1 MTSKRLPFDQ
11 VEYDRRLLMTRMA
24 MALAGLDALFVSDP
38 ANMQWL
44 TGYDAWTFNH
54 HQGAIILQDADPI
67 WWGRQQDMQGAMHTV
82 WMPEG
87 CVIGYG
93 SDLVSSMERHPIED
107 LARHISGLG
116 VQNLG
121 IEMDSQHF
129 SAKGFSVLLQVLP
142 NVGFAD
148 ATGMVNLQRA
158 IKSTPEIE
166 FMRKAATIS
175 DSVMQG
181 VMKYADIGMAKNQL
195 VALAYRDAMQGVD
208 DAWGDYP
215 AMPPMLPSGSEPA
228 ARLLTWSGSP
238 LVAGEDMT
246 FSFSGCYRRYHA
258 PLCRTI
264 FLGEVSDEKRR
275 AEAALI
281 ESLDAG
287 IAAATAGSKVSDVAK
302 ALAGPLG
309 HGDDIG
315 SRFGGLIGVAYPPS
329 MEDDVISLNADSEVV
344 LEPNMTFQV
353 CSTLSVSGADVGIGQ
368 SIRIAEYGS
377 AEVFGGVSPKFAT
390 K

>member
-1 MTSKRLPFDQ
+1 MTSTLLPFDQ
-11 VEYDRRLLMTRMA
+11 AEYDRRLLMTRMA

-54 HQGAIILQDADPI
+54 HQGVIILQDADPM
-67 WWGRQQDMQGAMHTV
+67 WWGRQQDTQAAMHTV

-87 CVIGYG
+87 CVISYE
-93 SDLVSSMERHPIED
+93 SDLVNSMDCHPIED

-142 NVGFAD
+142 DVGFAD

-158 IKSTPEIE
+158 IKSAPEIA
-166 FMRKAATIS
+166 FMRNAAAIS
-175 DSVMQG
+175 DKVMDG
-181 VMKYADIGMAKNQL
+181 VIKHADVGMAKNEL
-195 VALAYRDAMQGVD
+195 VALAYRDAIQGID
-208 DAWGDYP
+208 DARGDYP
-215 AMPPMLPSGSEPA
+215 AIPPMLSSGSNTNA
-228 ARLLTWSGSP
+228 SLLTWSDQK
-238 LVAGEDMT
+238 LVAGEEMT

-264 FLGEVSDEKRR
+264 FLGEVPDEIRR
-275 AEAALI
+275 AEAVLI
-281 ESLDAG
+281 KSLDAG
-287 IAAATAGSKVSDVAK
+287 IIAATSGRKVSDVAR

-309 HGDDIG
+309 HGPDRG
-315 SRFGGLIGVAYPPS
+315 VGYGGLIGVAYPPS
-329 MEDDVISLNADSEVV
+329 VEDDVISVNADSEAV
-344 LEPNMTFQV
+344 LEPNMTFH
-353 CSTLSVSGADVGIGQ
+353 VSPSLNVLGATIKIGQ
-368 SIRIAEYGS
+368 SIRITDDGAAEI
-377 AEVFGGVSPKFAT
+377 FGGLSQLIAT

>member
-1 MTSKRLPFDQ
+1 MTSERLPFDQ
-11 VEYDRRLLMTRMA
+11 AEYDRRLLMTRMA

-67 WWGRQQDMQGAMHTV
+67 WWGRQQDTQGAMHTV

-87 CVIGYG
+87 CVIGYEG
-93 SDLVSSMERHPIED
+93 DLVSSMERHPIED

-142 NVGFAD
+142 DVGFAD

-158 IKSTPEIE
+158 IKSAPEIA
-166 FMRKAATIS
+166 FMRKAAAIS

-181 VMKYADIGMAKNQL
+181 VMKYADVGMAKNQL

-215 AMPPMLPSGSEPA
+215 AMPPMLPSGSDPA
-228 ARLLTWSGSP
+228 AGLLTWSGSL

-287 IAAATAGSKVSDVAK
+287 IAAATAGSKVGDVAK
-302 ALAGPLG
+302 AFAGPLG
-309 HGDDIG
+309 HGDDNG
-315 SRFGGLIGVAYPPS
+315 NGFGGLIGIAYPPN
-329 MEDDVISLNADSEVV
+329 MEDDVISLNADSEAV
-344 LEPNMTFQV
+344 LEPNMTFHV
-353 CSTLSVSGADVGIGQ
+353 CPTLSVSGASVGIGQ
-368 SIRIAEYGS
+368 SIRISEDGA
-377 AEVFGGVSPKFAT
+377 AEVFGGVSPKFDT

>member
-11 VEYDRRLLMTRMA
+11 AEYDRRLLMTRMA

-67 WWGRQQDMQGAMHTV
+67 WWGRQQDTQGAMHTV

-87 CVIGYG
+87 CVIGYE

-107 LARHISGLG
+107 LARHISGLC

-129 SAKGFSVLLQVLP
+129 SAKGFSVLLQFLP
-142 NVGFAD
+142 DVGFAD
-148 ATGMVNLQRA
+148 ATGMMNLQRA
-158 IKSTPEIE
+158 IKSAPEIE
-166 FMRKAATIS
+166 FMRIAAAIS
-175 DSVMQG
+175 DKVMEG
-181 VMKYADIGMAKNQL
+181 VMKHADVGMAKNQL

-215 AMPPMLPSGSEPA
+215 AMPPMLPSGSDPA
-228 ARLLTWSGSP
+228 AGLLTWSGSP

-246 FSFSGCYRRYHA
+246 FAFSGCYRRYHA

-287 IAAATAGSKVSDVAK
+287 ISAATAGSKVSDVVK

-315 SRFGGLIGVAYPPS
+315 NGFGGLIGVAYPPS
-329 MEDDVISLNADSEVV
+329 MEDDVISLNADSEAV
-344 LEPNMTFQV
+344 LEPNMTFHV
-353 CSTLSVSGADVGIGQ
+353 CPTLSVSGANVGIGQ
-368 SIRIAEYGS
+368 SIRISEDGA
-377 AEVFGGVSPKFAT
+377 AEVFGGVSPIFAT

>member
-11 VEYDRRLLMTRMA
+11 AEYDRRLLMTRMA

-44 TGYDAWTFNH
+44 TGYDAWTFSH
-54 HQGAIILQDADPI
+54 HQGVIILQDADPM
-67 WWGRQQDMQGAMHTV
+67 WWGRQQDTQGAMHTV

-87 CVIGYG
+87 CVIGYE

-142 NVGFAD
+142 DVGFAD

-158 IKSTPEIE
+158 IKSAPEIA
-166 FMRKAATIS
+166 FMRKAAAIS

-181 VMKYADIGMAKNQL
+181 VMKHADVGMAKNQL

-215 AMPPMLPSGSEPA
+215 AMPPMLPSGSDPA
-228 ARLLTWSGSP
+228 AGLLTWSGSP

-287 IAAATAGSKVSDVAK
+287 IAAATAGSKVGDVAK

-309 HGDDIG
+309 HGDDNG
-315 SRFGGLIGVAYPPS
+315 NGFGGLIGVAYPPS
-329 MEDDVISLNADSEVV
+329 MEDDVISLNADSEAV
-344 LEPNMTFQV
+344 LEPNMTFHV
-353 CSTLSVSGADVGIGQ
+353 CPTLSVSGANVGIGQ
-368 SIRIAEYGS
+368 SIRISEDGA

>member
-11 VEYDRRLLMTRMA
+11 AEYDRRLLMTRMA

-67 WWGRQQDMQGAMHTV
+67 WWGCQQDTQGAMHTV

-87 CVIGYG
+87 CVIGYE
-93 SDLVSSMERHPIED
+93 SDLVRSMERHPIED

-121 IEMDSQHF
+121 IEMDSKHF
-129 SAKGFSVLLQVLP
+129 SAKGFSVLLHVLP
-142 NVGFAD
+142 DVGFAD

-158 IKSTPEIE
+158 IKSAPEIE
-166 FMRKAATIS
+166 FMRKAAAIS
-175 DSVMQG
+175 DKVMEG
-181 VMKYADIGMAKNQL
+181 VMKHADVGMAKNQL

-215 AMPPMLPSGSEPA
+215 AMPPILLSGSDPA
-228 ARLLTWSGSP
+228 AGFLTWSGSL
-238 LVAGEDMT
+238 LVAGEDMI
-246 FSFSGCYRRYHA
+246 FSFSGCYCRYHA

-287 IAAATAGSKVSDVAK
+287 IAAATAGSKISDVAK

-309 HGDDIG
+309 HGDDNG
-315 SRFGGLIGVAYPPS
+315 NRFGGLIGVAYPPS
-329 MEDDVISLNADSEVV
+329 MEDDVISLNADSE
-344 LEPNMTFQV
+344 
-353 CSTLSVSGADVGIGQ
+353 D
-368 SIRIAEYGS
+368 R
-377 AEVFGGVSPKFAT
+377 
-390 K
+390 

>member
-11 VEYDRRLLMTRMA
+11 AEYDRRLLMTRMA

-38 ANMQWL
+38 ANKQWL
-44 TGYDAWTFNH
+44 TGYDACTFNH
-54 HQGAIILQDADPI
+54 HQGTIILQDADPI
-67 WWGRQQDMQGAMHTV
+67 WWGRQQDTQGAMHTV

-87 CVIGYG
+87 CVIGYE
-93 SDLVSSMERHPIED
+93 SDLVRSMERHPIED
-107 LARHISGLG
+107 LARHINGLG

-142 NVGFAD
+142 DVGFAD

-158 IKSTPEIE
+158 IKSAPEIE
-166 FMRKAATIS
+166 FMRKAAAIS
-175 DSVMQG
+175 DKVMEG
-181 VMKYADIGMAKNQL
+181 VMKHADVGMAKNQL
-195 VALAYRDAMQGVD
+195 VALAYHDAMQGVD
-208 DAWGDYP
+208 GAWGDYP
-215 AMPPMLPSGSEPA
+215 AMPPMLPSGSDPA

-287 IAAATAGSKVSDVAK
+287 IAAAIAGSKVSDVAK

-309 HGDDIG
+309 HGDYNDNG
-315 SRFGGLIGVAYPPS
+315 FGGLIGVAYPS
-329 MEDDVISLNADSEVV
+329 RMEDEVILLNTNSEAV
-344 LEPNMTFQV
+344 LEPNMTFYV
-353 CSTLSVSGADVGIGQ
+353 CPTLSVSGANVGIGQ
-368 SIRIAEYGS
+368 SIRISEDGAP
-377 AEVFGGVSPKFAT
+377 EVFGGVSPKFAT

>member
-44 TGYDAWTFNH
+44 TGYDAWTFSH
-54 HQGAIILQDADPI
+54 HQGVIVLQDADPM
-67 WWGRQQDMQGAMHTV
+67 WWGRQQDTQGAMHTV

-87 CVIGYG
+87 CVIGHE
-93 SDLVSSMERHPIED
+93 SDLVNSMERHPIED

-142 NVGFAD
+142 DVGFAD

-158 IKSTPEIE
+158 IKSAPEIA
-166 FMRKAATIS
+166 FMRKAAAIS
-175 DSVMQG
+175 DKIMEG
-181 VMKYADIGMAKNQL
+181 VMKHADVGMAKNQL
-195 VALAYRDAMQGVD
+195 VALAYHDAMQGVD
-208 DAWGDYP
+208 GAWGDYP
-215 AMPPMLPSGSEPA
+215 AMPPMLPSGSDTV

-302 ALAGPLG
+302 ALAGQLG
-309 HGDDIG
+309 HGDDNG
-315 SRFGGLIGVAYPPS
+315 NGFGGLIGVAYPPR
-329 MEDDVISLNADSEVV
+329 MEDEVISLNTNSEAV
-344 LEPNMTFQV
+344 LEPNMTFHV
-353 CSTLSVSGADVGIGQ
+353 CPTLSVSGANVGIGQ
-368 SIRIAEYGS
+368 SIRISEDGA
-377 AEVFGGVSPKFAT
+377 AEVFGGVSPKFVT

>member
-11 VEYDRRLLMTRMA
+11 AEYDRRLLMTRMA

-67 WWGRQQDMQGAMHTV
+67 WWGRQQDTQGAMHTV

-87 CVIGYG
+87 CVIGYE
-93 SDLVSSMERHPIED
+93 SDLVRSMERHPIED
-107 LARHISGLG
+107 LARHINVLG

-142 NVGFAD
+142 DVGFAD

-158 IKSTPEIE
+158 IKSAPEIE
-166 FMRKAATIS
+166 FMRKAAAIS
-175 DSVMQG
+175 DKVMEG
-181 VMKYADIGMAKNQL
+181 FMKHADVGMAKNQL
-195 VALAYRDAMQGVD
+195 VALAYHDAMQGVD
-208 DAWGDYP
+208 GAWGDYP
-215 AMPPMLPSGSEPA
+215 AMPPMLSSGSDPA
-228 ARLLTWSGSP
+228 AGFMTWSGSP
-238 LVAGEDMT
+238 LVAGEDIT
-246 FSFSGCYRRYHA
+246 FSFSGCCRRYHA

-264 FLGEVSDEKRR
+264 FIGEVSDEKRC

-309 HGDDIG
+309 HGDDNG
-315 SRFGGLIGVAYPPS
+315 NGFGGLIGVAYPPR
-329 MEDDVISLNADSEVV
+329 MEDEVISLNTNSEAV
-344 LEPNMTFQV
+344 LEPNMTFYV
-353 CSTLSVSGADVGIGQ
+353 CPTLSVSGANVGIGQ
-368 SIRIAEYGS
+368 SIRISEDGAP
-377 AEVFGGVSPKFAT
+377 EVFGGVSPKFAT